1 MVLKPKISNGEV
13 DSKDKKNKDDD
24 EEEEEEEEEE
34 DESKHKHTIFLPKA
48 EYILFRKQGQK
59 VKKV

>member
-24 EEEEEEEEEE
+24 EEEEEEKEG
-34 DESKHKHTIFLPKA
+34 
-48 EYILFRKQGQK
+48 RRG
-59 VKKV
+59 